1 MKKKILIKILV
12 LVLIIAIITGFCVH
26 RNYVQ
31 TKNEDIEENFLVEE
45 NEIFDDKEMSFTGLD
60 DENLQNYMIEN
71 LYASLNSNFSNDDY
85 TVESITTTYIS
96 KESIE
101 ELTYNSKSN
110 VYFGFTLDELA
121 QQFNGKKFV
130 FEVGENNETVVSEF
144 EEYNDTYIKM
154 IKNVATGTGVILI
167 CATVSVATGGT
178 TSIVFAASAKTATEF
193 AVSSFA
199 LSSMMSSA
207 IEYYQTGDIQ
217 KSLEKGVLDGTES
230 FKWGAILGGI
240 TGGTSEAITQI
251 KASKEIK
258 TMTPGQLGARAEAR
272 AQKKY
277 GGKDQVSYLDGK
289 EVPMSTVGATRPD
302 LVREVNGKL
311 EAVEVK
317 NYNLDAYWSRQGLYD
332 ELKRQVTNRTNHLP
346 EGTTQ
351 RIVLDV
357 QGRNYTNDRIKEVIT
372 RIKNACKDVYPNIPV
387 DVMT

>member
-1 MKKKILIKILV
+1 MKKKILIKILI
-12 LVLIIAIITGFCVH
+12 LILIIAIITGVCIH
-26 RNYVQ
+26 RNYIQ
-31 TKNEDIEENFLVEE
+31 TNNEFTIENVVIDNNEVLDY
-45 NEIFDDKEMSFTGLD
+45 NEISFTGLD
-60 DENLQNYMIEN
+60 DENLQDYMIEN
-71 LYASLNSNFSNDDY
+71 LYASLNSNFTNDDY
-85 TVESITTTYIS
+85 KIESITTTYIS
-96 KESIE
+96 KEYIE

-130 FEVGENNETVVSEF
+130 FEVGENNETIVAEF

-154 IKNVATGTGVILI
+154 LKNVAIGTGVILI
-167 CATVSVATGGT
+167 CTTVSMATGGT

-199 LSSMMSSA
+199 LSSVISSA
-207 IEYYQTGDIQ
+207 IEYYQTGDVQ

-230 FKWGAILGGI
+230 FKWGAILGSV
-240 TGGTSEAITQI
+240 TGGILEGITQI

-258 TMTPGQLGARAEAR
+258 TMTSSQLGARAEVR
-272 AQKKY
+272 AQNKY
-277 GGKDQVSYLDGK
+277 GGKDQVSYLNGK
-289 EVPMSTVGATRPD
+289 EVPMTTVGATRPD

-332 ELKRQVTNRTNHLP
+332 ELKRQVTNRTTHLP
-346 EGTTQ
+346 EGSTQ

-357 QGRNYTNDRIKEVIT
+357 QGRNYSKDRIKEVIT
-372 RIKNACKDVYPNIPV
+372 RIQNACKDVYPNIPV